1 MTWMITFGGRTPDLR
16 YLGMDDITTGDI
28 AAALCRTHRFN
39 WPTSRPYTVAEH
51 ALIVHE
57 ILQRDQAVRSPFV
70 LLASLV
76 HFAHLGYTGDL
87 SEGMRSLLGTAWR
100 QEEQR
105 VRLAMLMRFDLVAV
119 WERHRGRIEETC
131 RRARTAVR
139 TQLMPQGVIPV
150 DGSFVAPPS
159 CVSVA
164 SAPPWLRLS
173 DGDTWSADEWAA
185 TYHDHLEEL
194 CQAVAQVRGLRT
206 RMEITHV

>member
-16 YLGMDDITTGDI
+16 YLGMDDITTEDI

-87 SEGMRSLLGTAWR
+87 SEGMRSLLGAAWQ
-100 QEEQR
+100 QEEER
-105 VRLAMLMRFDLVAV
+105 VRKAMLTRFDLVAV
-119 WERHRGRIEETC
+119 WECHRGRIEEAC
-131 RRARTAVR
+131 LRARTAVR
-139 TQLMPQGVIPV
+139 TQLMPPV
-150 DGSFVAPPS
+150 GPWDYVLAYQAPT
-159 CVSVA
+159 
-164 SAPPWLRLS
+164 WLHLS
-173 DGDTWSADEWAA
+173 DGDAWSADDWAA
-185 TYHDHLEEL
+185 TYHDHLENL
-194 CQAVAQVRGLRT
+194 CQEVARVRGLRA